1 MQWVNHLPM
10 EGKKKMSAAFPIGL
24 ELETL
29 QLDQQL
35 ATASKTRNLSL
46 NRGDLTRSSNQNLLE
61 TLLMEP
67 FEKMVTRYLP

>member
-1 MQWVNHLPM
+1 
-10 EGKKKMSAAFPIGL
+10 MSAAFPIGL